1 MTVEAQVRND
11 ADLESASVSQS
22 HSFHVYM
29 KERVRAVLSLS
40 VAVKPEGRDQALVP
54 HFTDEVKRLQKV
66 KRLD

>member
-22 HSFHVYM
+22 HSFHVYNG
-29 KERVRAVLSLS
+29 VRAVLSLS